1 MASGCATAEGKQVLL
16 LRAFGAPLR
25 MTSRHTLTV
34 QDGNTLFLSMEL
46 GYLISQLNLERNQ
59 FDIALRIFHGFSIDV
74 QAEQR
79 YSERIYSKD
88 LVTIANSKLRLPH
101 PMDVVPTTLYPA
113 PQLLTTNVHMVTV
126 STADLGG
133 HFSA

>member
-1 MASGCATAEGKQVLL
+1 
-16 LRAFGAPLR
+16 
-25 MTSRHTLTV
+25 
-34 QDGNTLFLSMEL
+34 MEP
-46 GYLISQLNLERNQ
+46 GYPILPLNLERNQ
-59 FDIALRIFHGFSIDV
+59 FDTALRTFHGFTIDV
-74 QAEQR
+74 QPERR

>member
-1 MASGCATAEGKQVLL
+1 MGKSAEKQTLVAKAAMDRLEWARTESPRPPISFPMHPPVCACLKVVARLPG
-16 LRAFGAPLR
+16 
-25 MTSRHTLTV
+25 
-34 QDGNTLFLSMEL
+34 
-46 GYLISQLNLERNQ
+46 NQ
-59 FDIALRIFHGFSIDV
+59 FDTALRSFHGFPID
-74 QAEQR
+74 AGPERR
-79 YSERIYSKD
+79 YSERIHSKD

-101 PMDVVPTTLYPA
+101 PIDVVPTTLYPA